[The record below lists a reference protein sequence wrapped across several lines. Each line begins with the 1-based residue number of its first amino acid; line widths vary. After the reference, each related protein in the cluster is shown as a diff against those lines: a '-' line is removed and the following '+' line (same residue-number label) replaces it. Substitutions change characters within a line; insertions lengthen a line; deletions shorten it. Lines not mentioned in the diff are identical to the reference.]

1 MATVCTQCAKD
12 PALLRLI
19 ETQGAPVARCSLCKR
34 ENVRAIDAE
43 ARALKG
49 VIRALIRYYFSEW
62 DYNTHLGGE
71 SLQSFFD
78 AENPI
83 LHHGFDGESLED
95 AILPSIEDGYE
106 TVEVPISI
114 HAGYGENGAQLEPL
128 GAMRNYDDERL
139 RKLRKLVTKT
149 NYFLLENEIRDLL
162 NPFHAKLKRV
172 ITAGT
177 VMHRARIGV
186 NDEGFSIFFMR
197 REYEPFVDGALGA
210 PPQTL
215 ATAGRLNREGVS
227 FMYLATDPDTAI
239 NEVRPHPSHA
249 VSTGEFR
256 NTRELTV
263 ADYSALRIEEF
274 SDSDAA
280 LDDYWM
286 LSSIDRAFSVP
297 VPPEQ
302 RTRYMLTQTIADGV
316 RKLGFDGVA
325 YRSSVG
331 SGTNIAFFDPRD
343 FEYVPDSARVVRIE
357 RVDYVHE
364 DLPVRQKRPPP
375 TKIRPT

>member
-1 MATVCTQCAKD
+1 MATVCTQCVKA

-19 ETQGAPVARCSLCKR
+19 EVQGAPVAQCSLCKR

-49 VIRALIRYYFSEW
+49 VVRALIRYYFSEW

-95 AILPSIEDGYE
+95 AILPSIEEGYE
-106 TVEVPISI
+106 TSEVPISI
-114 HAGYGENGAQLEPL
+114 HAGYGEDGGQLEPL
-128 GAMRNYDDERL
+128 GAMRNSDDERL
-139 RKLRKLVTKT
+139 WTLSGRVAKT
-149 NYFLLENEIRDLL
+149 NYFLLESEIRDLL
-162 NPFHAKLKRV
+162 TPFQAKLKRV
-172 ITAGT
+172 IAAGT

-186 NDEGFSIFFMR
+186 DEDRISISSMR
-197 REYEPFVDGALGA
+197 REYVPFVDGALGS

-215 ATAGRLNREGVS
+215 ASAGRLNRAGVS
-227 FMYLATDPDTAI
+227 FMYLATDHDTAI
-239 NEVRPHPSHA
+239 NEVRPHPGHT
-249 VSTGEFR
+249 VSTGQFL

-263 ADYSALRIEEF
+263 ADFSALRIEEF
-274 SDSDAA
+274 SDSDVA

-286 LSSIDRAFSVP
+286 LNSIDRAFSVP
-297 VPPEQ
+297 VTPEQ
-302 RTRYMLTQTIADGV
+302 RTRYMLTQTLADGV
-316 RKLGFDGVA
+316 RQLGFDGVA

-331 SGTNIAFFDPRD
+331 SGANVAFFDPRA
-343 FEYVPDSARVVRIE
+343 FEYVPNSARVVSIQ
-357 RVDYVHE
+357 RVDYAHE
-364 DLPVRQKRPPP
+364 DLPVGQKRPPP
-375 TKIRPT
+375 LKKRPA